1 MRSRIVGLALIAAA
15 FSVVLFGV
23 PLAVGLAQFAVS
35 EEQASL
41 QRLAGFA
48 ARTVQEDM
56 SHDRAPTSLPAG
68 QGDTAVALY
77 DDDGERLLGVGPAEG
92 DDPVEYVL
100 SGYSGQRPSEEL
112 IAAAPVSDTHD
123 IIGVVRAAAPVSSVY
138 GQLLPIWM
146 GMTALGALVLVSA
159 WLLARRLGSVS

>member
-1 MRSRIVGLALIAAA
+1 MIALRRACPRGRGTPPSRCMTTT
-15 FSVVLFGV
+15 
-23 PLAVGLAQFAVS
+23 VS
-35 EEQASL
+35 GCSGSG
-41 QRLAGFA
+41 R
-48 ARTVQEDM
+48 R
-56 SHDRAPTSLPAG
+56 R
-68 QGDTAVALY
+68 
-77 DDDGERLLGVGPAEG
+77 G